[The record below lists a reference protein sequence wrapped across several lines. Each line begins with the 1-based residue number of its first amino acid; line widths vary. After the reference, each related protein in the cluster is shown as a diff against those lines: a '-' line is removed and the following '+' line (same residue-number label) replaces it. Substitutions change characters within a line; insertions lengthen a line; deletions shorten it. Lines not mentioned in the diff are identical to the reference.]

1 MNRLTN
7 KKSTEEIRSYRILF
21 ETYKGKVYRVAYY
34 ILKNEQDSKDIVQEA
49 FTIAYK
55 KMDTLRDLSKF
66 ESWICTIGAN
76 LAKDKCKKN
85 GKEILTDDY
94 DKVMPMVSVIE
105 PIELQEEILEKQ
117 ELKENVLEQINHLN
131 SHYREVII
139 LYYYVELSY
148 EEIATTL
155 NISQGTV
162 KSRLFRAKKMLKS
175 EMIKAEKGQPVTI

>member
-34 ILKNEQDSKDIVQEA
+34 ILKNDQDSKDIVQEA

-66 ESWICTIGAN
+66 ESWICTIAAN

-85 GKEILTDDY
+85 CKEILTDDY

-105 PIELQEEILEKQ
+105 PIELQEEIIEKQ
-117 ELKENVLEQINHLN
+117 ELKANILEQINHLN
-131 SHYREVII
+131 SHYKEVII

-148 EEIATTL
+148 DEIGTAL
-155 NISQGTV
+155 NISPGTV
-162 KSRLFRAKKMLKS
+162 KSRMFRAKKILKS
-175 EMIKAEKGQPVTI
+175 KIMIAEGGQPITI